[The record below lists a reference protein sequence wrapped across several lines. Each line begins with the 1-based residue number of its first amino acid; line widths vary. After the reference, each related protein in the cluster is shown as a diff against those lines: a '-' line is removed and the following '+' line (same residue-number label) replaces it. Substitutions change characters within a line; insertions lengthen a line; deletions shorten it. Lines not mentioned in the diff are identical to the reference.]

1 MNRIRKVR
9 IPYVNLSEQFQKE
22 KKALIKEIERVLSSG
37 KYILSEEVEKFE
49 KGVCDYL
56 KVKYCVGVNSGTDAL
71 ILSLLSLNIGF
82 GDEVITQANSYIA
95 TGAAISAVGAKPVFV
110 DVLND
115 QTMDSSQIKS
125 VVNKRTKAIIPVHLT
140 GRMCE
145 MDKISKI
152 ATKYNLKIIEDSAQS
167 FGSTFNNKFS
177 GCYGDCSAFSA
188 HPLKNLN
195 ALGDAGFITTNNKQI
210 FNFLKLKRNHGH
222 INRDNIKFWGTVS
235 RLDAI
240 QATILNF
247 RLKKIESIILQRIR
261 NANLYLDNLNKKN
274 FYYPQIRK
282 ESRDTHHLFVIQ
294 VKKRDELKKFLLEN
308 NIESNIHYPI
318 PIHKQKFYLK
328 KYKRT
333 RLPITEKQSQSILS
347 LPINQFLKK
356 SDIIN
361 ICSKINLFY
370 KDDN

>member
-1 MNRIRKVR
+1 MNEKKKTK
-9 IPYVNLSEQFQKE
+9 IPYVNLSKQFQEE
-22 KKALIKEIERVLSSG
+22 KKELIKKIERVLLSG
-37 KYILSEEVEKFE
+37 KYILSEELEKFE

-82 GDEVITQANSYIA
+82 GDEVITQSNSYIA
-95 TGAAISAVGAKPVFV
+95 TGAAINAVGAKPVFI

-115 QTMDSSQIKS
+115 QTMDSSKIKS
-125 VVNKRTKAIIPVHLT
+125 VINKRTKAIIPVHLT

-145 MDKISKI
+145 MDKILKM
-152 ATKYNLKIIEDSAQS
+152 ARKYNLKIIEDSAQS
-167 FGSTFNNKFS
+167 FGSTFHNKFS

-235 RLDAI
+235 RLDSI

-247 RLKKIESIILQRIR
+247 RLKKIESIISQRTR
-261 NANLYLDNLNKKN
+261 NADLYLDYLNKKH
-274 FYYPQIRK
+274 FYYPNLRK
-282 ESRDTHHLFVIQ
+282 GSRDTYHLFVIQ
-294 VKKRDELKKFLLEN
+294 VKKRDELKKFLLN
-308 NIESNIHYPI
+308 NHIESNIHYPI
-318 PIHKQKFYLK
+318 PIHKQKFFIK
-328 KYKRT
+328 KYKST
-333 RLPITEKQSQSILS
+333 RLPNTEEQSKKILS

-356 SDIIN
+356 EDIIN
-361 ICSKINLFY
+361 ICSKINYFY